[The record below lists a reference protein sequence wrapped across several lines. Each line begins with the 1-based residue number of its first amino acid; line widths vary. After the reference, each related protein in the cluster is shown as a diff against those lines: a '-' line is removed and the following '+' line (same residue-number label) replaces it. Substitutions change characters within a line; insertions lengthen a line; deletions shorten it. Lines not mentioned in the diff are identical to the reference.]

1 MSGTVS
7 GLVFSCYALVVM
19 LSSPVLGAF
28 LPVIG
33 AKFML
38 ISGIFVAGVANILFG
53 LLNYID
59 SSVQFTVFCFLVRSF
74 EALGA
79 AAFSTAS
86 YTYIMAEFPDDIGTA
101 FGFTETCVGFG
112 MSLGPA
118 IGAGLYTLGGYGL
131 PFYVLGGLILLNIP
145 LCWAF
150 IDPIDMCPPPKNN
163 NTQCPDGDDILKQI
177 EEKILQRK
185 QKSSYLSLV
194 TIPEVA
200 VVAVVVT
207 VVSQSAGFLDPTL
220 EPHFRQYELGTN
232 VVGLVF
238 LAMSLSYA
246 ILAPFVGWLASKM
259 DNKMPLM
266 IAGLLLSAI
275 GLALLGPAWFLPLP
289 PSVWLSI
296 LAVIFMGFAHAIAFI
311 PTFESILDLAIDK
324 GFPDNVRT
332 YSLVSGLWSSVY
344 SLGEVTGPTFGGLF
358 VDLYDF
364 SNGCSLMAGFS
375 LAAVST
381 RLQDCHPC

>member
-1 MSGTVS
+1 
-7 GLVFSCYALVVM
+7 
-19 LSSPVLGAF
+19 
-28 LPVIG
+28 
-33 AKFML
+33 ML
-38 ISGIFVAGVANILFG
+38 ISGIFVAGIANILFG
-53 LLNYID
+53 LLNYIE
-59 SSVQFTVFCFLVRSF
+59 SSQQFALFCFLVRTF

-86 YTYIMAEFPDDIGTA
+86 YTYIMNEFPDDIGTA

-118 IGAGLYTLGGYGL
+118 VGAGLYTLGGYGL

-145 LCWAF
+145 LCWSF
-150 IDPIDMCPPPKNN
+150 IDPIDMTPIEKKEKNGSEPP
-163 NTQCPDGDDILKQI
+163 DEDDIFKQI
-177 EEKILQRK
+177 EEKILKRK
-185 QKSSYLSLV
+185 QKSSYLSLI

-200 VVAVVVT
+200 VVAVVVA

-220 EPHFRQYELGTN
+220 EPHFRQYNLGTN
-232 VVGLVF
+232 VVGFVF

-246 ILAPFVGWLASKM
+246 ILSPFVGWIASKM
-259 DNKMPLM
+259 ENKLPLM
-266 IAGLLLSAI
+266 IVGLLVSAV
-275 GLALLGPAWFLPLP
+275 GLALLGPAWFLPLEP
-289 PSVWLSI
+289 TVWLSVM
-296 LAVIFMGFAHAIAFI
+296 AVVLMGFAHAIAFI
-311 PTFESILDLAIDK
+311 PTFESILDIAIDK

-364 SNGCSLMAGFS
+364 SNGCSLVAGFS
-375 LAAVST
+375 LAAVS
-381 RLQDCHPC
+381 L

>member
-1 MSGTVS
+1 MSYLPQNEAANKNMSGTLS

-53 LLNYID
+53 LLKYIN
-59 SSVQFTVFCFLVRSF
+59 SSQQFALFCFLVRTF

-86 YTYIMAEFPDDIGTA
+86 YTYIMLIFPDDIGTA

-118 IGAGLYTLGGYGL
+118 LGAGLYTLGGYGL
-131 PFYVLGGLILLNIP
+131 PFYVLGSLILLNIP
-145 LCWAF
+145 LCYFLIPA
-150 IDPIDMCPPPKNN
+150 IDTGTGIKKQENGVATEEEDFVKRIEAS
-163 NTQCPDGDDILKQI
+163 ILK
-177 EEKILQRK
+177 RK
-185 QKSSYLSLV
+185 QKSSYISLV

-200 VVAVVVT
+200 VVALVVAI
-207 VVSQSAGFLDPTL
+207 VSQSAGFLDPTL
-220 EPHFRQYELGTN
+220 EPHFRQYDLGAN
-232 VVGLVF
+232 VVGFIF

-246 ILAPFVGWLASKM
+246 ILSPFVGWAASKM
-259 DNKMPLM
+259 DNKSPLM
-266 IAGLLLSAI
+266 IAGLLLSAV
-275 GLALLGPAWFLPLP
+275 GLVLLGPSWFLPLEP
-289 PSVWLSI
+289 TVWLSS
-296 LAVIFMGFAHAIAFI
+296 LAVVLMGFAHAIAFI
-311 PTFESILDLAIDK
+311 PTFESILDIAIDK

-332 YSLVSGLWSSVY
+332 YSLVSGLWSAMY
-344 SLGEVTGPTFGGLF
+344 SLGEAS
-358 VDLYDF
+358 D
-364 SNGCSLMAGFS
+364 
-375 LAAVST
+375 
-381 RLQDCHPC
+381 